1 MKLRVLALFSI
12 TLLAGIQQSVA
23 HEVGNEVALEVGN
36 EVTSFDQSSSN
47 SNVSPSQW
55 TYTLEAG
62 KRYSWATWSSTYD
75 TYLYLW
81 QDGVRISTDDDS
93 SSSQIYSISGGL
105 VNGLNSQSD
114 VSCSVP
120 YYCSHIEYTYN
131 SGSAAHTLE
140 LTSFRAHS
148 RNDISLEPITD
159 AKLFMVTYASDD
171 GDASYSISGDR
182 YVGKT
187 LSASLDSDDPDG
199 NGSVTGY
206 TWQSSSNGSTW
217 STVGTDSTYALTGSE
232 EGKYLRLTVAYTDDE
247 GFSESVTTS
256 NVQAKDFTIAMAKPF
271 AALKSNNLE
280 IINSYVK
287 NSLLSSQ
294 QSCTTQGVE
303 IFDGKACI
311 HGNYFHANR
320 YTFGDSGNNSFQAHQ
335 TAGNYGFDYQVNDSL
350 NIGLRY
356 ASGTSGMDNDANTT
370 GTTSQ
375 ASVDTNHWGLKATY
389 EGEKNTFLSGYL
401 GFTDFDVA
409 LDRQSTT
416 NDSTSTSA
424 KSSFDGDAYSA
435 GIKIAKVI
443 PIKSN
448 AVLVPE
454 LSATYS
460 TYEQP
465 QIIETGS
472 GDLLT
477 VDRTDSQSL
486 LLRIGGKA
494 VKPLKTNQGR
504 YDASVYLG
512 AWYEFDPYSTR
523 DGEHQVSA
531 QFTESSAAAVSSS
544 SQSVQAQKV
553 NFEAGGAVQLS
564 DQFQLTLSGG
574 LDLAAD
580 VSNSYVRGGV
590 TWAF

>member
-1 MKLRVLALFSI
+1 MKRVKISAIYVLIRAGFLISLGHFAPAQSAPALYSL
-12 TLLAGIQQSVA
+12 TGQQAG
-23 HEVGNEVALEVGN
+23 GNISG
-36 EVTSFDQSSSN
+36 EVTIDPDNNATAIIQSGSLVERVYFPGIYDSSN
-47 SNVSPSQW
+47 EANPNNRRYIFIGVIESIDWDVDLIPQLIDFNLFTSHCSGFMPNFALCNGVGTQWVSLVPSN
-55 TYTLEAG
+55 
-62 KRYSWATWSSTYD
+62 
-75 TYLYLW
+75 
-81 QDGVRISTDDDS
+81 
-93 SSSQIYSISGGL
+93 
-105 VNGLNSQSD
+105 
-114 VSCSVP
+114 
-120 YYCSHIEYTYN
+120 
-131 SGSAAHTLE
+131 
-140 LTSFRAHS
+140 
-148 RNDISLEPITD
+148 
-159 AKLFMVTYASDD
+159 SDD

-187 LSASLDSDDPDG
+187 LSASRDNDDPDG
-199 NGSVTGY
+199 NGSITGY
-206 TWQSSSNGSTW
+206 TWQTSIDGSTW
-217 STVGTDSTYALTGSE
+217 STVGTDSTYTLTGSE
-232 EGKYLRLTVAYTDDE
+232 EGKYLRLTVAYTDGE
-247 GFSESVTTS
+247 SFSESVTTS
-256 NVQAKDFTIAMAKPF
+256 NVQAKDFTTAMAKPF

-280 IINSYVK
+280 IVNSYVK

-294 QSCTTQGVE
+294 QSCATQGVE

-311 HGNYFHANR
+311 HGNYSYASR

-335 TAGNYGFDYQVNDSL
+335 TAGNYGFDYQVTNSL

-356 ASGTSGMDNDANTT
+356 GRGNSTMDNDTNTT
-370 GTTSQ
+370 GTSSQ

-389 EGEKNTFLSGYL
+389 EGKKNLFLSGYL
-401 GFTDFDVA
+401 GFTDFDVD

-416 NDSTSTSA
+416 NDGTTTSA
-424 KSSFDGDAYSA
+424 NSSFDGDAYSA

-494 VKPLKTNQGR
+494 VKSLKTNQGR

-512 AWYEFDPYSTR
+512 AWYEVDPYSTR
-523 DGEHQVSA
+523 NGQHRVSA
-531 QFTESSAAAVSSS
+531 QFTESSAAAVSSK
-544 SQSVQAQKV
+544 SQSVKDQKV

-564 DQFQLTLSGG
+564 DQVQLTLSGG

-580 VSNSYVRGGV
+580 VSNSYVRGGM

>member
-1 MKLRVLALFSI
+1 MKKAFAKFLPLLLLFAGESRAQTVTYDVSFGGNNYTLGRGNMQDYSLSELELIWSPQPWYGNRDLAEDLSVEVGFGLGGENGTYPSTHHNGVFFGYGVD
-12 TLLAGIQQSVA
+12 TLLGRYQAVRTQVGRGPRHFNWGVLGFYFAVDCSV
-23 HEVGNEVALEVGN
+23 
-36 EVTSFDQSSSN
+36 SSSF
-47 SNVSPSQW
+47 
-55 TYTLEAG
+55 
-62 KRYSWATWSSTYD
+62 
-75 TYLYLW
+75 
-81 QDGVRISTDDDS
+81 
-93 SSSQIYSISGGL
+93 
-105 VNGLNSQSD
+105 
-114 VSCSVP
+114 C
-120 YYCSHIEYTYN
+120 
-131 SGSAAHTLE
+131 
-140 LTSFRAHS
+140 
-148 RNDISLEPITD
+148 
-159 AKLFMVTYASDD
+159 ASDD
-171 GDASYSISGDR
+171 GDAQYSIAGDR
-182 YVGKT
+182 YIGKT
-187 LSASLDSDDPDG
+187 LSANRDSNDPDG
-199 NGSVTGY
+199 NGSITGY
-206 TWQSSSNGSTW
+206 TWQSSSDSSTW
-217 STVGTDSTYALTGSE
+217 STVGTDSTYTLTDSE
-232 EGKYLRLTVAYTDDE
+232 KGKYLRLTVAYTDGE
-247 GFSESVTTS
+247 SFSESVTTS
-256 NVQAKDFTIAMAKPF
+256 NVQAKDFTTAMAMPF

-311 HGNYFHANR
+311 HGNYFHTNR

-335 TAGNYGFDYQVNDSL
+335 TAGNYGFDYQVTDSL

-356 ASGTSGMDNDANTT
+356 GSGTSGMDNDTNTT

-375 ASVDTNHWGLKATY
+375 ASVDTSHWGLKATY

-401 GFTDFDVA
+401 GFTDFDVD

-416 NDSTSTSA
+416 NDGTSTSA

-494 VKPLKTNQGR
+494 VKTLKTNQDR
-504 YDASVYLG
+504 YDANVYLG

-523 DGEHQVSA
+523 NGEHQVSA
-531 QFTESSAAAVSSS
+531 QFTESSAAAVLSS

-580 VSNSYVRGGV
+580 VSNSYVRGGM

>member
-1 MKLRVLALFSI
+1 MKKAISKLLPLMLLFAAESRAQTITYDVSFGGIDYTLGRGDGRDYSLTELRIIWSSQPWNKDFDLAESLS
-12 TLLAGIQQSVA
+12 
-23 HEVGNEVALEVGN
+23 LEVGLGLGRN
-36 EVTSFDQSSSN
+36 DRLLSFLPGDRGVLFVYEVDTSSRRHKAVFFDSGRARRVSGAIENFDFAVDCSVSSSF
-47 SNVSPSQW
+47 
-55 TYTLEAG
+55 
-62 KRYSWATWSSTYD
+62 
-75 TYLYLW
+75 
-81 QDGVRISTDDDS
+81 
-93 SSSQIYSISGGL
+93 
-105 VNGLNSQSD
+105 
-114 VSCSVP
+114 C
-120 YYCSHIEYTYN
+120 
-131 SGSAAHTLE
+131 
-140 LTSFRAHS
+140 
-148 RNDISLEPITD
+148 
-159 AKLFMVTYASDD
+159 ASDD
-171 GDASYSISGDR
+171 GDAQYSITGDR
-182 YVGKT
+182 YIGKT
-187 LSASLDSDDPDG
+187 LSANRDSNDPDG
-199 NGSVTGY
+199 NGSITGY
-206 TWQSSSNGSTW
+206 TWQSSSDGSTW
-217 STVGTDSTYALTGSE
+217 STVGTDSTYTLTDSE
-232 EGKYLRLTVAYTDDE
+232 EGKYLRLTVAYIDGE
-247 GFSESVTTS
+247 SFSESVTTS
-256 NVQAKDFTIAMAKPF
+256 NVQAKDFTTAMAKPF

-294 QSCTTQGVE
+294 QTCTTQGVE

-311 HGNYFHANR
+311 HGNYFHTNR

-335 TAGNYGFDYQVNDSL
+335 TAGNYGFDYQVTDSL

-356 ASGTSGMDNDANTT
+356 GSGTSGMDNDTNTT

-375 ASVDTNHWGLKATY
+375 ASVDTIHWGLKATY

-401 GFTDFDVA
+401 GFTDFDVD

-416 NDSTSTSA
+416 NDGTSTSA

-443 PIKSN
+443 QIQSN
-448 AVLVPE
+448 TALVPE

-465 QIIETGS
+465 QIIETGL

-494 VKPLKTNQGR
+494 VKTLKTNQDR
-504 YDASVYLG
+504 YDANVYLG

-523 DGEHQVSA
+523 NGEHQVSA
-531 QFTESSAAAVSSS
+531 QFTESSAAAVLSS

-553 NFEAGGAVQLS
+553 NFETGGAVQLS

-580 VSNSYVRGGV
+580 VSNSYVRGGM

>member
-1 MKLRVLALFSI
+1 MLARIARVIPRKEYIIATFACLASI
-12 TLLAGIQQSVA
+12 NNGAIAQTVT
-23 HEVGNEVALEVGN
+23 
-36 EVTSFDQSSSN
+36 VTSGGNSYTIGSQKTNIFANDKSLAETYPWYGDQALAEALSEAVGTSLILSDTDTSYGPVFFTSLRTSTTN
-47 SNVSPSQW
+47 NFVFFSGVSDAILTSYAAGNGYANF
-55 TYTLEAG
+55 YTLAAN
-62 KRYSWATWSSTYD
+62 RYYFATLAS
-75 TYLYLW
+75 
-81 QDGVRISTDDDS
+81 
-93 SSSQIYSISGGL
+93 
-105 VNGLNSQSD
+105 
-114 VSCSVP
+114 
-120 YYCSHIEYTYN
+120 
-131 SGSAAHTLE
+131 
-140 LTSFRAHS
+140 
-148 RNDISLEPITD
+148 
-159 AKLFMVTYASDD
+159 SDD

-187 LSASLDSDDPDG
+187 LSASRDNDDPDG
-199 NGSVTGY
+199 NGSITGY
-206 TWQSSSNGSTW
+206 TWQSSRDGSTW
-217 STVGTDSTYALTGSE
+217 STVGTDSTYTLTGSE
-232 EGKYLRLTVAYTDDE
+232 EGQYLRLTVAYTDGE
-247 GFSESVTTS
+247 NFSESVTTS
-256 NVQAKDFTIAMAKPF
+256 NVQAKDFTAAMAKPF

-280 IINSYVK
+280 IVNSYVK

-311 HGNYFHANR
+311 HGNYSYASR

-335 TAGNYGFDYQVNDSL
+335 TAGNYGFDYQVTDNL

-356 ASGTSGMDNDANTT
+356 GRGNSTMDNDTNTT
-370 GTTSQ
+370 GTSAQ

-389 EGEKNTFLSGYL
+389 EGNKNIFLSGYL
-401 GFTDFDVA
+401 GFTDFDVD

-416 NDSTSTSA
+416 NDGTSTSA

-443 PIKSN
+443 PIKSD
-448 AVLVPE
+448 AVLAPE

-477 VDRTDSQSL
+477 VDRTNSQSL
-486 LLRIGGKA
+486 LMRIGGKA
-494 VKPLKTNQGR
+494 VQSLKTNKGR

-523 DGEHQVSA
+523 NGEHQVSA
-531 QFTESSAAAVSSS
+531 QFTESSATAVSSS

-553 NFEAGGAVQLS
+553 NLEAGGAVQLS
-564 DQFQLTLSGG
+564 NQFQLTLSGG

-590 TWAF
+590 SWAF

>member
-1 MKLRVLALFSI
+1 MNPARSQKYNSRSFIDSLAI
-12 TLLAGIQQSVA
+12 TSACTILLATSASADTFSGTYSVESNDVTYRLKVSAGTFQQLQSEIESTDWWGNQSLAEELSFESKMNLGDHYPDSVSSVYGPEFA
-23 HEVGNEVALEVGN
+23 FQLNESN
-36 EVTSFDQSSSN
+36 N
-47 SNVSPSQW
+47 SNVDAYGYHVSGDFAHLHTGLFNTS
-55 TYTLEAG
+55 YRANYVL
-62 KRYSWATWSSTYD
+62 
-75 TYLYLW
+75 
-81 QDGVRISTDDDS
+81 QDGSD
-93 SSSQIYSISGGL
+93 
-105 VNGLNSQSD
+105 NGN
-114 VSCSVP
+114 
-120 YYCSHIEYTYN
+120 
-131 SGSAAHTLE
+131 A
-140 LTSFRAHS
+140 SF
-148 RNDISLEPITD
+148 
-159 AKLFMVTYASDD
+159 
-171 GDASYSISGDR
+171 SISGDR
-182 YVGKT
+182 YAGKT
-187 LSASLDSDDPDG
+187 LSANRDSNDPDG
-199 NGSVTGY
+199 NGSITGY
-206 TWQSSSNGSTW
+206 TWQSSSDGSTW
-217 STVGTDSTYALTGSE
+217 STVGTDSTYTLTDSE
-232 EGKYLRLTVAYTDDE
+232 EGRYIRLTVNYTDGE
-247 GFSESVTTS
+247 SFSESVTTA
-256 NVQAKDFTIAMAKPF
+256 NEQAKDFTTAMAKPF

-280 IINSYVK
+280 IVNSYVK

-303 IFDGKACI
+303 ILDGKACI
-311 HGNYFHANR
+311 HGNYFHTNR

-335 TAGNYGFDYQVNDSL
+335 TAGNYGFDYQINGSL

-356 ASGTSGMDNDANTT
+356 GSGTSGMDNDTNTT
-370 GTTSQ
+370 GTSSQ

-401 GFTDFDVA
+401 GFTDFDVD

-416 NDSTSTSA
+416 NDGTSTSA

-435 GIKIAKVI
+435 GIKITKVI
-443 PIKSN
+443 PVKSN
-448 AVLVPE
+448 AALVPE

-477 VDRTDSQSL
+477 VGRTESQSL
-486 LLRIGGKA
+486 LMRIGGKA
-494 VKPLKTNQGR
+494 VKTLKTNQGR

-512 AWYEFDPYSTR
+512 TWYEFDPYSTR
-523 DGEHQVSA
+523 NGAHQVSA

-580 VSNSYVRGGV
+580 VSNSYVRGGL